1 MESTVVT
8 LGAWAAVRRRWS
20 QARSIWAKSPDLRRM
35 VQFGFSTLVG
45 TILFIAMCESLHRIL
60 YISMGVRRQ
69 NAFLISYIASY
80 LTSILWQHSLNRLFI
95 QTSGKQEPYCQS
107 LHHTFMAYT
116 GTLLISLAL
125 GAFLIGVVGLS
136 SRASSIVTLLVGGAL
151 NYRLLQSPAD
161 RAPGADYK
169 TVDQHDV

>member
-1 MESTVVT
+1 M
-8 LGAWAAVRRRWS
+8 RRRPRPLL
-20 QARSIWAKSPDLRRM
+20 AL
-35 VQFGFSTLVG
+35 L
-45 TILFIAMCESLHRIL
+45 TI
-60 YISMGVRRQ
+60 
-69 NAFLISYIASY
+69 
-80 LTSILWQHSLNRLFI
+80 RL
-95 QTSGKQEPYCQS
+95 Q
-107 LHHTFMAYT
+107 AYT

-136 SRASSIVTLLVGGAL
+136 SRASSIVTLLVGGVL